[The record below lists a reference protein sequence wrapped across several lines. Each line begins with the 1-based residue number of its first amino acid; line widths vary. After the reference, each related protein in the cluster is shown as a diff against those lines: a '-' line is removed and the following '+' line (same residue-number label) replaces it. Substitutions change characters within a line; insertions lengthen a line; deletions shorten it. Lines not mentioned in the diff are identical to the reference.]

1 MCQNS
6 SLSPADGAFAER
18 MMQVMNHSALA
29 LMTSVGHRTG
39 LFDAMARLPASTSAE
54 IAQATGL
61 NERYVRE
68 WLGAMVTGGVVTYD
82 EAERAYALPAAHA
95 AFLTRS
101 ANPNFGVSAQWIAV
115 LGQVEDQ
122 IVAAFNHGRGVP
134 YSAYNRFHEV
144 MAEES
149 GQTVVAALDEH
160 ILPLVPG
167 LVERLERGIEV
178 LDVGCGSGRAI
189 NHLARRF
196 PRSRFTGYD
205 FSEEAIA
212 AAGREADRHGLSNAR
227 FEVRD
232 LAEWREPASR
242 DLITAF
248 DVIHDQAKPDRVLRN
263 IATALRPDAV
273 YLMQD
278 ISGSSHVHEDV
289 QHPMGTL
296 LYTVSCMHCMSVSLA
311 NGGPGLGAMWG
322 RQKALEML
330 RDAGF
335 GSVRV
340 ESLPHDVM
348 NFYYIIEPGPAPV

>member
-1 MCQNS
+1 
-6 SLSPADGAFAER
+6 
-18 MMQVMNHSALA
+18 MNHSALA
-29 LMTSVGHRTG
+29 LMTSLGHRTG
-39 LFDAMARLPASTSAE
+39 LFDVLAKLPASTSAE
-54 IAQATGL
+54 IARAAGL

-68 WLGAMVTGGVVTYD
+68 WLGAMATGRVVTYD
-82 EAERAYALPAAHA
+82 ATTGRYALPAAHA

-115 LGQVEDQ
+115 LGQVEDE
-122 IVAAFNHGRGVP
+122 IVAAFSHGRGVP

-149 GQTVVAALDEH
+149 GQTVVAALDQH

-167 LVERLERGIEV
+167 LIDQLERGIDV
-178 LDVGCGSGRAI
+178 LDVGCGSGRAM

-196 PRSRFTGYD
+196 PRSRFAGYD
-205 FSEEAIA
+205 LSDEAIA
-212 AAGREADRHGLSNAR
+212 AARRDSERHGLSNTR

-232 LAEWREPASR
+232 LAEWHEPASR

-248 DVIHDQAKPDRVLRN
+248 DVIHDQARPDRVLRN
-263 IATALRPDAV
+263 IATALKPEAV

-278 ISGSSHVHEDV
+278 ISGSSHVHEDIA
-289 QHPMGTL
+289 HPMGTL

-322 RQKALEML
+322 RQKALDML
-330 RDAGF
+330 REAGF
-335 GSVRV
+335 GPVRV
-340 ESLPHDVM
+340 ESLPHDLM
-348 NFYYIIEPGPAPV
+348 NFYYIVEPGQASG